1 MTSDRPYRSSIPVEQ
16 VIDILKSG
24 RGKQWA
30 ADVVDAL
37 LETEV
42 VETAKSRTTN

>member
-1 MTSDRPYRSSIPVEQ
+1 MPLGR
-16 VIDILKSG
+16 VIEIFRNG

-37 LETEV
+37 IESDDLLEEY
-42 VETAKSRTTN
+42 SRRDGGIAGVGDRDG